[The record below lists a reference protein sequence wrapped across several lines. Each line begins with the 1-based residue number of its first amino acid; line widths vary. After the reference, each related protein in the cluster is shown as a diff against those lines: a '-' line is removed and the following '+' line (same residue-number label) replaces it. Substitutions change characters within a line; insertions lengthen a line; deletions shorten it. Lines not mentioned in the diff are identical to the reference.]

1 MVIIGVKGLSSVVK
15 YILDLILIGVAVIL
29 VGLPIILRMCFDA
42 YIWAVGENY
51 WFLLVFLWVTGLL
64 YLGIVYELRKM
75 LKLLI
80 QRDPFNRKNVASLKR
95 TAVLALVISVIYAVK
110 IVFYISFLTII
121 VAMVALLVGLFA
133 LILAE
138 VFRQAIEVKE
148 ENELTI

>member
-1 MVIIGVKGLSSVVK
+1 VIIEKEGLSAVVK
-15 YILDLILIGVAVIL
+15 YILDLILIGVAIIIL
-29 VGLPIILRMCFDA
+29 SLPMILRMCFDA
-42 YIWAVGENY
+42 YIWTVGENY
-51 WFLLVFLWVTGLL
+51 WFLLVFLWSTGLL

-75 LKLLI
+75 LKRLM
-80 QRDPFNRKNVASLKR
+80 QREPFRMENVVSLKR
-95 TAVLALVISVIYAVK
+95 IAVLAFVISGIYAVK
-110 IVFYISFLTII
+110 IVLYISFLTII